1 MIRGALVLL
10 LHHDKHHAAY
20 VKNLNT
26 ASPLS
31 PSDLALTIG
40 LGLCP
45 VTLLEL
51 QKLLRRGLGRAPD
64 ARNV

>member
-26 ASPLS
+26 AVGDHR
-31 PSDLALTIG
+31 DLG
-40 LGLCP
+40 SY
-45 VTLLEL
+45 LL
-51 QKLLRRGLGRAPD
+51 KIWSGI
-64 ARNV
+64 